1 MKISDLRIRAY
12 SAPYETPII
21 NGKYTYT
28 STDIVICEVLTDEGV
43 TGTGWAHGADL
54 VVDTMRSLRDR
65 IVGED
70 PFNVER
76 IWEMMYLPKVYGRKS
91 FATRA
96 ISAVDIAM
104 WDIMG
109 KASGR
114 PVRQLLG
121 GFADKVPAY
130 IAGGYYEKGK
140 DHSGLRAEMQR
151 NLATGAKAIK
161 MKIGLLPIKEDIE
174 RIDVVREI
182 IGSDIKLL
190 VDANNAYN
198 RIDAFKMGK
207 ELDKRDI
214 YWFEEPLHPEDL
226 EGCAELRRRI
236 DTPIAVGEN
245 EYTRWGFKQLI
256 DAGCAE
262 VLNADAQVLGG
273 ITEWKKVADLAMA
286 SHIMVAPHGD
296 QEIHTHLVSAVPNGL
311 IAEYYDSNTNALLKD
326 MFVSNIRLDAG
337 GNVSAPDAPGL
348 GVEIQ
353 FNKIEKYL
361 TYSNKVDTAKHPPRF
376 ESVRRLRK

>member
-1 MKISDLRIRAY
+1 MKICDLRIRAY

-21 NGKYTYT
+21 NGKYTYL
-28 STDIVICEVLTDEGV
+28 STDVVICEILTDEGV
-43 TGTGWAHGADL
+43 TGTGWAHGTDL
-54 VVDTMRSLRDR
+54 VVDTMRSLKER
-65 IVGED
+65 IIGED

-76 IWEMMYLPKVYGRKS
+76 IWEKMYLPKVYGRKS

-109 KASGR
+109 KAAGR
-114 PVRQLLG
+114 PVRQMLG
-121 GFADKVPAY
+121 GFADKIPAY

-140 DHSGLRAEMQR
+140 GHDGLRDEMRR
-151 NLATGAKAIK
+151 NIASGAKAIK
-161 MKIGLLPIKEDIE
+161 MKIGLVSIDKDLE
-174 RIDVVREI
+174 RVDVVRET
-182 IGSDIKLL
+182 IGPDIKLL

-198 RIDAFKMGK
+198 RMDAFKMGR

-214 YWFEEPLHPEDL
+214 FWFEEPLHPEDL

-236 DTPIAVGEN
+236 DTPIAIGEN

-256 DAGCAE
+256 DAGCAQ

-311 IAEYYDSNTNALLKD
+311 IAEYYDSNTNILLKE
-326 MFVSNIRLDAG
+326 MFASHIKLDTDG
-337 GNVSAPDAPGL
+337 CVQAPQAPGL
-348 GVEIQ
+348 GVDIQ
-353 FNKIEKYL
+353 YAKIEKYL
-361 TYSNKVDTAKHPPRF
+361 TYSYGV
-376 ESVRRLRK
+376 